1 MNGKLNEIINK
12 ELLVKTENLDLKKN
26 HGIYIKIG
34 IVSETTGFLISR
46 NNEPTELTSENMA
59 GDERCIVPAQ
69 KWRASERSY
78 LLSELRKL
86 NDIIPPEYSRN
97 MNKTRSPLK
106 NPTSLLYGDS
116 SIGSGLNMGSI
127 ASRCFY
133 DWAYSFEPLGEIST
147 RLTHN
152 TLSEDGTILHTSEGK
167 TESNAIYN
175 VPYIK
180 PGVKFI
186 RFVTL
191 ENCSLEL
198 LQLEI
203 MAIVGAT
210 RYGARTAILGDNIA
224 NRIVSIGFSK
234 GEKPVS
240 SYTILSK
247 SWESGKYEPEHDVL
261 HAMETS
267 YEPGNILSGEDL
279 ESLLEETIKIKSN
292 KADLTSLCET
302 INTKMENDW
311 REFWK

>member
-1 MNGKLNEIINK
+1 
-12 ELLVKTENLDLKKN
+12 
-26 HGIYIKIG
+26 
-34 IVSETTGFLISR
+34 
-46 NNEPTELTSENMA
+46 
-59 GDERCIVPAQ
+59 
-69 KWRASERSY
+69 
-78 LLSELRKL
+78 
-86 NDIIPPEYSRN
+86 
-97 MNKTRSPLK
+97 
-106 NPTSLLYGDS
+106 
-116 SIGSGLNMGSI
+116 
-127 ASRCFY
+127 
-133 DWAYSFEPLGEIST
+133 
-147 RLTHN
+147 
-152 TLSEDGTILHTSEGK
+152 
-167 TESNAIYN
+167 
-175 VPYIK
+175 
-180 PGVKFI
+180 
-186 RFVTL
+186 
-191 ENCSLEL
+191 
-198 LQLEI
+198 